1 MSWSPYGM
9 RCVPS
14 ETDKAGST
22 VWKTKP
28 ITEYWKNHAVTEA
41 GPTVRNGVAG
51 PSLKTIE
58 SACEG

>member
-1 MSWSPYGM
+1 MESERSHSWKM
-9 RCVPS
+9 N
-14 ETDKAGST
+14 
-22 VWKTKP
+22 P

-58 SACEG
+58 SACQG